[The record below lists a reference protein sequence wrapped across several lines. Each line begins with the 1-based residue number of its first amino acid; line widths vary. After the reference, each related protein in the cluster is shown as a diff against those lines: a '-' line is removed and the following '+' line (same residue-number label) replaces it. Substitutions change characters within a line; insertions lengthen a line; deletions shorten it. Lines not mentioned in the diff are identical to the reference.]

1 MTPSNNTR
9 GNSLDKFCHYRA
21 KLVSYSSF
29 NIFNTKNIS
38 MGVTNSIVHL
48 AIEETYK
55 KHSIYIFT
63 KEVMDNY
70 VHLFVNC
77 PLQYSIL

>member
-1 MTPSNNTR
+1 
-9 GNSLDKFCHYRA
+9 
-21 KLVSYSSF
+21 
-29 NIFNTKNIS
+29 